1 MHVLTAGDITAPS
14 MPIVGCANSTAE
26 IYELLELL
34 RDEVRQPCAHRFAAS
49 RPVVDHLWRA
59 CGRAGRRHHGLRR
72 GPVPAHMAMA
82 LFVTAPRLRRLHAAV
97 GGGGGAG
104 GAPRVP
110 PPQPQRDS
118 HAVVS
123 RAPMQLLFCRFW
135 SREQPVQPP
144 SARSWRTYRRSCSC
158 RSTWFRRPLPLA
170 ALRSARHLDATLR
183 LRGRGGQLYATVA
196 LHHTAAEM
204 LVVAGWRPL
213 GLRSHMDR
221 PGQRRGSINC
231 RHVSGLKGQRKTEPA
246 SLCAECHVC
255 RSSA

>member
-123 RAPMQLLFCRFW
+123 RAPMQLLFW

-144 SARSWRTYRRSCSC
+144 GAILASTSTQSHPLSVRPPLSACQPWTCTS
-158 RSTWFRRPLPLA
+158 
-170 ALRSARHLDATLR
+170 RHLSSSD
-183 LRGRGGQLYATVA
+183 
-196 LHHTAAEM
+196 
-204 LVVAGWRPL
+204 
-213 GLRSHMDR
+213 
-221 PGQRRGSINC
+221 
-231 RHVSGLKGQRKTEPA
+231 
-246 SLCAECHVC
+246 SLCRNRPPSRA
-255 RSSA
+255 RRRTGSR